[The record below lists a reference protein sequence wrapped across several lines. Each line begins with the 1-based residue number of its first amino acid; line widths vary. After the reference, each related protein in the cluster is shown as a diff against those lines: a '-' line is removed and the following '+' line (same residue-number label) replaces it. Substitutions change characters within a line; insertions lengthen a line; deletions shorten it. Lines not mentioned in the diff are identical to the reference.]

1 MSNTLFST
9 WKIKNLQIKNRVV
22 MAPMDQY
29 SATSDG
35 KITQWHYYHYLSRAI
50 GQVGLIIVECAAIS
64 KDARISDQD
73 LGIWSDEHIEGLKS
87 ITQAVHSYG
96 SKIIIQIGHSG
107 RKCECPA
114 EEILAPSA
122 IAFSQNSKT
131 PKEMDLD
138 DIKNAIES
146 FKQAGIRALKA
157 GFDGIEVH
165 GAHGYL
171 ISEFLSPLSNTR
183 SDEYG
188 KDRSKFLKEVLQG
201 LKSVLPE
208 DFPIW
213 LRISARDYHLDGN
226 DTEDF
231 VPLLEP
237 LKNLFDVLDVS
248 TGGVIQAEIKT
259 YPGYQ
264 IECARILREKLSI
277 PCISGGLI
285 TEPRMANKLI
295 SSNVLDGVFLARELL
310 INPYW
315 TIQAALSLGENID
328 VPIQYERG
336 RYLYS

>member
-1 MSNTLFST
+1 
-9 WKIKNLQIKNRVV
+9 

-35 KITQWHYYHYLSRAI
+35 KITQWHYHHYLSRAI

-64 KDARISDQD
+64 KNARISDQD

-87 ITQAVHSYG
+87 ITQAVHNYG

-107 RKCECPA
+107 RKCECLT

-131 PKEMDLD
+131 PKEMDLQ